1 MPSKLEA
8 QNIGKPHATS
18 VVLVGSYSPS
28 ECKSSGVSAALNL
41 DISNLWLPSAHESLI
56 IIKEPYSKS
65 SRSQPKPDGGHHITV
80 LIKALVNALSP
91 GSVHAGHERC
101 NRCRSPVNFPSRYTT
116 SWTISDTTDR
126 LATEEIRP
134 SVNRSPMDVMR

>member
-1 MPSKLEA
+1 MPLKLEA
-8 QNIGKPHATS
+8 QNMGKPHAMS
-18 VVLVGSYSPS
+18 VVLVGSYSRT
-28 ECKSSGVSAALNL
+28 ECKNSGVSAALNL
-41 DISNLWLPSAHESLI
+41 DISNLWLPNAHESLI
-56 IIKEPYSKS
+56 TIKEPYSKS

-91 GSVHAGHERC
+91 GSVHAGHER
-101 NRCRSPVNFPSRYTT
+101 RYTT

-134 SVNRSPMDVMR
+134 SASRSPMDVMR